1 MSSTDKV
8 RENRARRAVDR
19 RGYTLEKS
27 RRRDPDAWDYGTYQI
42 VDYSNGPG
50 GQLVYAD
57 WDTGQ
62 GWGLTLDDVEG
73 WLGQDGGQP
82 INDQVGRNTYTMKAD
97 TEVQRAGQ
105 AERAA
110 QIRRIAERVVPR
122 GHWTE
127 YGDVSQV
134 VYGHRRGGPAIGQT
148 MLRRADF
155 PNAHRVLGEHGQI
168 PADWRHTDGSGGP
181 ADCAGA
187 LRAEGIM
194 VLTRDDGALFADPA
208 RYIGADQLARRLGR

>member
-8 RENRARRAVDR
+8 RENRARRAVER

-50 GQLVYAD
+50 GQLAYAD

-73 WLGQDGGQP
+73 WLGQDGEQP
-82 INDQVGRNTYTMKAD
+82 INDQVGRNTHTMTAD
-97 TEVQRAGQ
+97 TEVQRAEQ

-148 MLRRADF
+148 MVRRADSRMRTGCWASTARSR
-155 PNAHRVLGEHGQI
+155 PTGGTPMAAAGQ
-168 PADWRHTDGSGGP
+168 PTAPTRCAPRGSWS
-181 ADCAGA
+181 
-187 LRAEGIM
+187 
-194 VLTRDDGALFADPA
+194 
-208 RYIGADQLARRLGR
+208 

>member
-1 MSSTDKV
+1 MSSSTEKV
-8 RENRARRAVDR
+8 RENRARRAVER
-19 RGYTLEKS
+19 RGYALEKS

-62 GWGLTLDDVEG
+62 GWGLTLDDVEE

-82 INDQVGRNTYTMKAD
+82 VND
-97 TEVQRAGQ
+97 QRAGQ

-110 QIRRIAERVVPR
+110 QIRRIAERVIPR

-127 YGDVSQV
+127 YGDVSQL

-155 PNAHRVLGEHGQI
+155 PKAHRILGEHGQI
-168 PADWRHTDGSGGP
+168 PAGWRHTDGSGGP
-181 ADCAGA
+181 ADCADA
-187 LRAEGIM
+187 LRDEGIM
-194 VLTRDDGALFADPA
+194 VLTRDDGALFADPV
-208 RYIGADQLARRLGR
+208 RYIGADRLARRLGR